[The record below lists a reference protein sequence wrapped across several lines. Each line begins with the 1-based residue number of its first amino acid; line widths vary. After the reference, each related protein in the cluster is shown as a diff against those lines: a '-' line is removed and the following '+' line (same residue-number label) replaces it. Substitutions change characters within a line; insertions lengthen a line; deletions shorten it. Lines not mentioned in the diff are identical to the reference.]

1 MALGFFSGKAGAFS
15 GQDAR
20 VLNKVV
26 LNYALPCALFVSI
39 VKANR
44 AMLAVDAKLSVITF
58 VVLTAAFFAG
68 ILHL

>member
-1 MALGFFSGKAGAFS
+1 MLHIILYAIIPIFVVMALGFFSGKAGAFS

-39 VKANR
+39 VKDR
-44 AMLAVDAKLSVITF
+44 KSV
-58 VVLTAAFFAG
+58 V
-68 ILHL
+68 